1 MRFQIRLVAVLLA
14 LLLSLLTHASSRSV
28 PQLAEKALAA
38 TVSLEVQ
45 DENGVTL
52 GQGSGFFVRPNLIA
66 TNFHVIDGAAKGIER
81 LVNKGTAY
89 PIEGLAGTDEINDL
103 ALLRVTI
110 HGVIPLSLGDSDKVQ
125 IGQTVY
131 VAGNPLGFEGTFSD
145 GIVSNRRNT
154 NGIERLQMTAPISP
168 GSSGGPVLNTSDEV
182 IGVSVSTFSPRFGQN
197 LNFAIPANS
206 LRELLARSRQAKPM
220 LYSKQTTSA
229 DTLRQRG
236 REKIRLGDYNGAI
249 VDLAKA
255 VRLSPDN
262 PVLYATRGHAKHS
275 LGQYTSAVDDYDTA
289 IRVDPNYATAYVGR
303 GHAKEQLN
311 QLDAAIADYAT
322 ALRLNPKDATTYV
335 WRGIAK
341 EELNQIDAAIADYGT
356 AIRLDP
362 NDAYVYVQR
371 GRAKNLLGRSFDAI
385 ADYDSAIRLAPED
398 SSAYF
403 YRGNA
408 KSVLEQHFAA
418 ISDYDIAIRLD
429 PEDAAGYLNRGASKA
444 ALNHIRPPSPITI
457 SPSGLILT

>member
-66 TNFHVIDGAAKGIER
+66 TNFHVIDGAAKGIAR

-168 GSSGGPVLNTSDEV
+168 GSSGGPVLNTSGEV

-236 REKIRLGDYNGAI
+236 WEKIRLRDYNGAI

-311 QLDAAIADYAT
+311 QLDAAIADY
-322 ALRLNPKDATTYV
+322 
-335 WRGIAK
+335 
-341 EELNQIDAAIADYGT
+341 GT

-362 NDAYVYVQR
+362 KDAYVYVQR